1 MNTKLSFKKPP
12 IKEVQ
17 GARSWTFEKFLF
29 TETYADT
36 LSSAEKLVRTKRPQT
51 SNQEWLHF
59 RTLLVHECEMA
70 KSWKRLWDSK
80 DDPQR
85 AAGEW
90 LNNSDERR
98 RSVNKFIDNL
108 RIMDKRQGYDLR
120 DMFFSSA
127 QIAMSPRDENLA
139 FMSDQNLPEGG
150 FEVPT
155 GGRVAQAV
163 ELQFLSRLF
172 LGQFDQWLDALKKE
186 IETRNTGF
194 RLGRRI
200 GPMFLDPPISD
211 VSMAKL
217 DSTQL
222 AILAL
227 TGRLRKAL
235 TLVASA
241 GRSTMPNYD
250 SLGGDM
256 PTKPVAAWKIIM
268 SFIQIAFESETT
280 DLTEAALKERWSN
293 ATKGRKISFSGWPEA
308 VERQATE

>member
-1 MNTKLSFKKPP
+1 MSAKLSFKKPP

-17 GARSWTFEKFLF
+17 RERSWTYRKSLF
-29 TETYADT
+29 TDTYAVA
-36 LSSAEKLVRTKRPQT
+36 LSSAEKFVRMKRPQT
-51 SNQEWLHF
+51 SDQEWLHF

-70 KSWKRLWDSK
+70 KSWKQLWDSK
-80 DDPQR
+80 EDPQR
-85 AAGEW
+85 AVSEW
-90 LNNSDERR
+90 LVSSDESL
-98 RSVNKFIDNL
+98 RSVNKFIDYL
-108 RIMDKRQGYDLR
+108 RKMDNRQGYDLR
-120 DMFFSSA
+120 DIFFRSA
-127 QIAMSPRDENLA
+127 QMALSPDDEGSGI
-139 FMSDQNLPEGG
+139 MPGQG

-172 LGQFDQWLDALKKE
+172 LGQFDQWLDELKKE
-186 IETRNTGF
+186 VETRNAGF
-194 RLGRRI
+194 QLGRRI
-200 GPMFLDPPISD
+200 GPMFLDPPIPNASI
-211 VSMAKL
+211 AKL

-235 TLVASA
+235 TLVTSV
-241 GRSTMPNYD
+241 GRWSTPNYD

-256 PTKPVAAWKIIM
+256 PTKQVAAWKIIM
-268 SFIQIAFESETT
+268 NFIQIAFESETT